1 MAFVL
6 TRLLILVAFVVISH
20 EEFVKLGP
28 IIEYE
33 NCGPPFNVTLSPNP
47 PKLRQAVNVTFEIV
61 AAYDLIAGVVEAYF
75 NVWPY
80 HYKDDYCA
88 DGKTTDPKGC
98 YISKGEKRVISRTL
112 WMDDNVEEVRHFY
125 THPLINYVCLYE
137 FLIFFFFKF

>member
-28 IIEYE
+28 NIEYE
-33 NCGPPFNVTLSPNP
+33 NCGPPFKVTLSPNP
-47 PKLRQAVNVTFEIV
+47 PKLRQALNVTVQIV
-61 AAYDLIAGVVEAYF
+61 AAYDLIAGVFEAYL

-88 DGKTTDPKGC
+88 DGKTIDPKGC
-98 YISKGEKRVISRTL
+98 YISKGEKRVISRKF
-112 WMDDNVEEVRHFY
+112 WVDDNLEEVRHFN